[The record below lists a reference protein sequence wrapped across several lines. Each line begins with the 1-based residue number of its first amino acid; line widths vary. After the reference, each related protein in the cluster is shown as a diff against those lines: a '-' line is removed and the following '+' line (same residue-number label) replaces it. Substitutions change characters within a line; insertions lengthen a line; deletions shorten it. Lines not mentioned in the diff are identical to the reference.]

1 MRSGTIA
8 ASEACCMKASLLTSR
23 TSFID
28 NDLLMSD
35 SFKMIIF
42 CITCYDLTFAAKC
55 VEGRERERGDVEH
68 TTC

>member
-23 TSFID
+23 ASFID

-42 CITCYDLTFAAKC
+42 YITCYDLTYCEVCGGK
-55 VEGRERERGDVEH
+55 RERRDVEH